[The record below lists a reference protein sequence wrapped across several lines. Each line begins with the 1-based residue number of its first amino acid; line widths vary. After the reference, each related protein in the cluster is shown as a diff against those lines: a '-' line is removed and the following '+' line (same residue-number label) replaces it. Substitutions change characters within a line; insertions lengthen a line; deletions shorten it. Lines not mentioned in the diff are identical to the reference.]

1 MQKNRTTFLLIVTLG
16 VIIKLGIHMY
26 SNGNYGFHRDEL
38 LHLAVSEHLDWG
50 FMEFPPLI
58 GVFGKVSTTLLGDSV
73 LAVRTFPA
81 LAGVLMLLLT
91 VAMVRE
97 MKGNNYAVLLVVAA
111 FLAVYSY
118 WRNHTL
124 FQPVAFDQL
133 FWTLS
138 SFLLIKYI
146 NTKHKKYLLW
156 IGLSAALGFLNKYTM
171 VFWGVGFVVGLLF
184 YDSAKTY
191 TNKWFWVTALL
202 FLVLVIPNIIWQSQH
217 NWPVFAHLTGLY
229 EVQLNENSRI
239 DFLRGQFF
247 SMNPFN
253 FPIWLL
259 GLWAYFF
266 NKELKQYKPLGILF
280 LVSGLLLFL
289 AKGKGYYFYACYP
302 IVFAAGAVFITEKLN
317 HYKKSFLIYI
327 ACIILLVTGLS
338 RLPFLTPILPIEQ
351 FVEFAEL
358 KRDET
363 GRVEGLT
370 GDYADMFGWE
380 EQVAL
385 VDSVYNTLTEEEKSK
400 TILWAENYGEAGA
413 INHLGKKYGL
423 PKSVCKHGSFWLWG
437 AGDTSGEIAI
447 SVGNED
453 GAVDYFYGEKKLI
466 KMVQHPYAIDE
477 EHNIPVYLL
486 RKPKVRL
493 SEYWPQFE
501 SRIFE

>member
-1 MQKNRTTFLLIVTLG
+1 MMQKNRTTFLLIVTLG

-289 AKGKGYYFYACYP
+289 AKGKGYYFYACY
-302 IVFAAGAVFITEKLN
+302 
-317 HYKKSFLIYI
+317 
-327 ACIILLVTGLS
+327 
-338 RLPFLTPILPIEQ
+338 R
-351 FVEFAEL
+351 
-358 KRDET
+358 
-363 GRVEGLT
+363 
-370 GDYADMFGWE
+370 
-380 EQVAL
+380 
-385 VDSVYNTLTEEEKSK
+385 
-400 TILWAENYGEAGA
+400 
-413 INHLGKKYGL
+413 
-423 PKSVCKHGSFWLWG
+423 
-437 AGDTSGEIAI
+437 
-447 SVGNED
+447 
-453 GAVDYFYGEKKLI
+453 
-466 KMVQHPYAIDE
+466 
-477 EHNIPVYLL
+477 
-486 RKPKVRL
+486 
-493 SEYWPQFE
+493 
-501 SRIFE
+501 